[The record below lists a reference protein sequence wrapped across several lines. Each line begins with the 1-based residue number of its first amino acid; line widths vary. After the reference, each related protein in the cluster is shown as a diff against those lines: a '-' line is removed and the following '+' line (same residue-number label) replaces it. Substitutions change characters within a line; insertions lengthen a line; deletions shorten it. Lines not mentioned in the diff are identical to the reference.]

1 MPEQDTWFTIALT
14 IAILIGLVGTIFTA
28 LIAYASSLLYKTV
41 KLTEAIVEHTRKLA
55 NIHLENA
62 NIMKAEET
70 TRQYKEIL
78 HNHLE
83 YVAYLTSDAQHYL
96 DQEKKIRIELAS
108 TIDFLFEHADSLFM
122 TKPRIS
128 KNPNRLI
135 HDIRKT
141 KRYNQSLKQ
150 ECIYLQQQ
158 NERIETLCE
167 SYCDCLNRLNIA
179 LAICIGKASS

>member
-1 MPEQDTWFTIALT
+1 MPEQDTWITIALT
-14 IAILIGLVGTIFTA
+14 MAILAGFVGTIFTI

-41 KLTEAIVEHTRKLA
+41 KLTEAIVEHTQKLA

-62 NIMKAEET
+62 NILKAEET

-78 HNHLE
+78 HRHLE
-83 YVAYLTSDAQHYL
+83 YAAYLTSDAQHYL

-108 TIDFLFEHADSLFM
+108 TIDFFFDHADKIFM
-122 TKPRIS
+122 TRPSIS
-128 KNPNRLI
+128 KNPNRI
-135 HDIRKT
+135 FHDIRKT
-141 KRYNQSLKQ
+141 KRYNRSLKQ
-150 ECIYLQQQ
+150 ECTYLQQQ

-179 LAICIGKASS
+179 LAVCIGKASS